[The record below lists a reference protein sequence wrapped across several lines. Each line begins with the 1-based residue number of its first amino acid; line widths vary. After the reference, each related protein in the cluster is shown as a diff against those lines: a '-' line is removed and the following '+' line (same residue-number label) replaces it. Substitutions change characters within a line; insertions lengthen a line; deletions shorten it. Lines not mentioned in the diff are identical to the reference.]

1 VTVTVKMFGQMAE
14 YLPPNAKGRRAK
26 VELDGAATVDVLC
39 EDLGIEDVPMVILVN
54 GQQAHR
60 AISLSEGD
68 EVSFLAPLAGGLR

>member
-1 VTVTVKMFGQMAE
+1 
-14 YLPPNAKGRRAK
+14 
-26 VELDGAATVDVLC
+26 
-39 EDLGIEDVPMVILVN
+39 MVILVN